1 MPYQYLLL
9 FHVLAATVW
18 TGGHLVLA
26 TAVLPRALS
35 TRDPQVL
42 LAFESRFERIG
53 IPALLIQVITGVWMA
68 YTLRPEIAHWFSPTD
83 GVSGLIALKLGLLLA
98 TAVTALDAR
107 LRIIPRLRAETLP
120 AMARRIALVTL
131 LSVGFVVV
139 GVSFR
144 GGLLI

>member
-1 MPYQYLLL
+1 
-9 FHVLAATVW
+9 
-18 TGGHLVLA
+18 
-26 TAVLPRALS
+26 
-35 TRDPQVL
+35 
-42 LAFESRFERIG
+42 
-53 IPALLIQVITGVWMA
+53 MA

-107 LRIIPRLRAETLP
+107 LRIIPKLRAETLP

-131 LSVGFVVV
+131 LSAGFVVV